1 MLSSIFVRFKTGLS
15 YTAILSALIMSGCT
29 LTGQQE
35 QPLTPAAKAEIEMKQ
50 FQKVIDDAQGH
61 ASLDVIRAYI
71 GLEKLIKDPAL
82 HQKNI
87 DDTWL
92 TLTKLTPEQRNGI
105 VIKSDENILQG
116 WLDLLN
122 TYEYN
127 KDDATKLSQAVREW
141 QTRYPRN
148 PAALT
153 LPSTLLRQSQPAVG
167 ANSQIALLLPL
178 SGQAKVFGEAI
189 RQGFLDAQ
197 SGLPQPQATE
207 ETSAIQPPSSNQDDS
222 LSSILEELGITN
234 SSTTENSAGNTDNTE
249 QNSVTA
255 QDTQAVMSRNTT
267 LNLDPIAQNSRQVI
281 VYDTN
286 NQPIDV
292 LLKKAQ
298 QDGANLIVGP
308 LLKPEVLKTIELQS
322 TLPVLALNEL
332 DNLPTATSI
341 CFFSLSPE
349 DETRNAAQHLRQQQ
363 KTTPLLIVPDN
374 KFGQR
379 MAQTFADEWQRT
391 GGGTVLKQSF
401 GSLDSLKT
409 DINRGVGIRMTGT
422 PIIPTDNSPVAI
434 DAQSMPVEPISSSTV
449 DSVYIIATSDELT
462 LIKPMIDM
470 AISTQKRPP
479 IYVSSRSNQ
488 GGIGPDFRME
498 MEGIQFSDIPLMT
511 GANLPLMQK
520 ASQQFANDYSLM
532 RLYAMGID
540 AWSLANNY
548 NDLTNGSLHFNGI
561 SGSLRV
567 EDNCTIYRQL
577 PWMQFKQGK
586 IEPVMQ

>member
-35 QPLTPAAKAEIEMKQ
+35 QPLTPAAKAEMEMKQ
-50 FQKVIDDAQGH
+50 FQKVIDDAQGL

-71 GLEKLIKDPAL
+71 GLETLITDPQL
-82 HQKNI
+82 RQKNI

-92 TLTKLTPEQRNGI
+92 TLTKLTPEQRRGV
-105 VIKSDENILQG
+105 VIKADENTLQG

-127 KDDATKLSQAVREW
+127 KDDADKLSTAVREW

-153 LPSTLLRQSQPAVG
+153 LPASLLRLSQPSVST
-167 ANSQIALLLPL
+167 NSQIALLLPL
-178 SGQAKVFGEAI
+178 TGQAKVFGEAI

-197 SGLPQPQATE
+197 SGLPQPQAMP
-207 ETSAIQPPSSNQDDS
+207 TSQAPKNDDS
-222 LSSILEELGITN
+222 LASILEELGISNTETSATN
-234 SSTTENSAGNTDNTE
+234 SDTTKESPDNSETNQAKEEKETDAFSSNMTV
-249 QNSVTA
+249 Q
-255 QDTQAVMSRNTT
+255 
-267 LNLDPIAQNSRQVI
+267 LDPIAQNSRQVI

-286 NQPIDV
+286 SQPIDI

-308 LLKPEVLKTIELQS
+308 LLKPEVMKTIELQS
-322 TLPVLALNEL
+322 GLPVLALNEL
-332 DNLPTATSI
+332 DALPSATTV

-363 KTTPLLIVPDN
+363 KSNPLIIVPDN

-379 MAQTFADEWQRT
+379 MAQTFADEWQRS
-391 GGGTVLKQSF
+391 GGGTVLQQTFS
-401 GSLDSLKT
+401 SVESLKAS
-409 DINRGVGIRMTGT
+409 INRGVGIRMTGT
-422 PIIPTDNSPVAI
+422 PVLPTANAPLPLETQSIPSAGGAI
-434 DAQSMPVEPISSSTV
+434 

-488 GGIGPDFRME
+488 GGTGPDFRME
-498 MEGIQFSDIPLMT
+498 MDGIQFSDIPLMT

-520 ASQQFANDYSLM
+520 ASSKFANDYSLM

-548 NDLTNGSLHFNGI
+548 NDLTKGTLRFNGI
-561 SGSLRV
+561 SGSLHV
-567 EDNCTIYRQL
+567 ENNCTVYRQL

-586 IEPVMQ
+586 IEPVTQ

>member
-35 QPLTPAAKAEIEMKQ
+35 QPLTPAAKAEMEMKQ
-50 FQKVIDDAQGH
+50 FQKVIDDAQGL

-71 GLEKLIKDPAL
+71 GLETLITDPQL

-92 TLTKLTPEQRNGI
+92 TLTKLTPEQRRGV
-105 VIKSDENILQG
+105 VIKADENTLQG

-127 KDDATKLSQAVREW
+127 KDDADKLSAAVREW

-153 LPSTLLRQSQPAVG
+153 LPAALLRLSQPSVSTS
-167 ANSQIALLLPL
+167 SQIALLLPL
-178 SGQAKVFGEAI
+178 TGQAKVFGEAI

-197 SGLPQPQATE
+197 SGLPQPQAMPTAPQE
-207 ETSAIQPPSSNQDDS
+207 PKKDDS
-222 LSSILEELGITN
+222 LASILEELGINNTETPATDTAKE
-234 SSTTENSAGNTDNTE
+234 TTEN
-249 QNSVTA
+249 
-255 QDTQAVMSRNTT
+255 TQATQDQGKESSTFSGDTT
-267 LNLDPIAQNSRQVI
+267 LRLDPIAQNSRQVI

-286 NQPIDV
+286 SQPIDV
-292 LLKKAQ
+292 LMKKVQ
-298 QDGANLIVGP
+298 QDGASLIVGP
-308 LLKPEVLKTIELQS
+308 LLKPEVMKTIELQS
-322 TLPVLALNEL
+322 GLPVLALNEL
-332 DNLPTATSI
+332 DNVPSATTV

-363 KTTPLLIVPDN
+363 KSNPLIIVPDN

-391 GGGTVLKQSF
+391 GGGTVLQQTFS
-401 GSLDSLKT
+401 SVDSLKAS
-409 DINRGVGIRMTGT
+409 INRGVGIRMTGT
-422 PIIPTDNSPVAI
+422 PVLPTANAPLPLETQSIPSAGGAI
-434 DAQSMPVEPISSSTV
+434 

-488 GGIGPDFRME
+488 GGTGPDFRME
-498 MEGIQFSDIPLMT
+498 MDGIQFSDIPLMAA
-511 GANLPLMQK
+511 ANLPLMQK
-520 ASQQFANDYSLM
+520 ASSKFANDYSLM

-548 NDLTNGSLHFNGI
+548 NDLTKGTLRFNGI

-567 EDNCTIYRQL
+567 ENNCTVYREL

-586 IEPVMQ
+586 IEPVVQ

>member
-35 QPLTPAAKAEIEMKQ
+35 QPLTPAAKAEMEMKQ
-50 FQKVIDDAQGH
+50 FQKVIDDSQGL

-71 GLEKLIKDPAL
+71 GLETLITDPQL

-92 TLTKLTPEQRNGI
+92 TLTKLTPEQRRGV
-105 VIKSDENILQG
+105 VIKADENTLQG

-127 KDDATKLSQAVREW
+127 KDDADKLSTAVREW

-153 LPSTLLRQSQPAVG
+153 LPASLLRLSQPSVSTS
-167 ANSQIALLLPL
+167 SQIALLLPL
-178 SGQAKVFGEAI
+178 TGQAKVFGEAI

-197 SGLPQPQATE
+197 SGLPQPQAMPE
-207 ETSAIQPPSSNQDDS
+207 PQAPKNDDS
-222 LSSILEELGITN
+222 LASILEELGISNTETSATN
-234 SSTTENSAGNTDNTE
+234 SDTTKASTDNSETNQVKEEKETE
-249 QNSVTA
+249 TFSGNMTVQ
-255 QDTQAVMSRNTT
+255 
-267 LNLDPIAQNSRQVI
+267 LDPIAQNSRQVI

-286 NQPIDV
+286 SQPIDV

-308 LLKPEVLKTIELQS
+308 LLKPEVMKTIELQS
-322 TLPVLALNEL
+322 GLPVLALNEL
-332 DNLPTATSI
+332 ESVPSATTV

-363 KTTPLLIVPDN
+363 KSNPLIIVPDN

-379 MAQTFADEWQRT
+379 MAQTFADEWQHT
-391 GGGTVLKQSF
+391 GGGTVLQQTFS
-401 GSLDSLKT
+401 SVESLKAS
-409 DINRGVGIRMTGT
+409 INRGVGIRMTGT
-422 PIIPTDNSPVAI
+422 PVLPTANAPLPLETQSIPSAGGAI
-434 DAQSMPVEPISSSTV
+434 

-470 AISTQKRPP
+470 AISTKKRPP

-488 GGIGPDFRME
+488 GGTGPDFRME

-520 ASQQFANDYSLM
+520 ASRKFANDYSLM

-548 NDLTNGSLHFNGI
+548 NDLTKGSLRFNGI

-567 EDNCTIYRQL
+567 ENNCTVYREL

-586 IEPVMQ
+586 IEPVAQ

>member
-29 LTGQQE
+29 LTGQQQ
-35 QPLTPAAKAEIEMKQ
+35 QPLTPAEKAQVEMKQ
-50 FQKVIDDAQGH
+50 FQKVIDDANGQ

-71 GLEKLIKDPAL
+71 GLEPLITDPVL
-82 HQKNI
+82 HQQNI

-92 TLTKLTPEQRNGI
+92 TLTKLTPEQRRSV
-105 VIKSDENILQG
+105 VIKADENTLQG

-127 KDDATKLSQAVREW
+127 QDDAGKLSQAIREW

-148 PAALT
+148 PGALT
-153 LPSTLLRQSQPAVG
+153 LPTLLLRQSQSAVS
-167 ANSQIALLLPL
+167 NSGKIALLLPL
-178 SGQAKVFGEAI
+178 TGQAKVFGNAI
-189 RQGFLDAQ
+189 MQGFTDAKE
-197 SGLPQPQATE
+197 GLPQVQANAAPEAPQ
-207 ETSAIQPPSSNQDDS
+207 QDS
-222 LSSILEELGITN
+222 LASILAELGI
-234 SSTTENSAGNTDNTE
+234 SSSNADTATTENDNSTDDNTAEGAENSDATSAKETEAFAGN
-249 QNSVTA
+249 
-255 QDTQAVMSRNTT
+255 SRVQ
-267 LNLDPIAQNSRQVI
+267 LDPIVQNNRQVI
-281 VYDTN
+281 MYDTN
-286 NQPIDV
+286 SQPIDL
-292 LLKKAQ
+292 LLKQVQ
-298 QDGANLIVGP
+298 QEGADLIVGP
-308 LLKPEVLKTIELQS
+308 LLKPEVIKTIELKS
-322 TLPVLALNEL
+322 GLPVLALNEV
-332 DNLPTATSI
+332 DNIPLATTV

-363 KTTPLLIVPDN
+363 KSNPLIIVPDN

-379 MAQTFADEWQRT
+379 MAQTFADEWQRS
-391 GGGTVLKQSF
+391 GGGTVLQQTF
-401 GSLDSLKT
+401 GSLDSLKSS
-409 DINRGVGIRMTGT
+409 INRGVGIRMTGT
-422 PIIPTDNSPVAI
+422 PVLPTDNAPLPLDTA
-434 DAQSMPVEPISSSTV
+434 SMPTTNGAI

-470 AISTQKRPP
+470 AISTKKRPP

-488 GGIGPDFRME
+488 GGMGPDFRME
-498 MEGIQFSDIPLMT
+498 MDGIQFSDIPLMT

-520 ASQQFANDYSLM
+520 ASSKFANDYSLM

-548 NDLTNGSLHFNGI
+548 NELTKGTLQFNGV

-586 IEPVMQ
+586 IEPVGQ

>member
-29 LTGQQE
+29 LTGQQQ
-35 QPLTPAAKAEIEMKQ
+35 QPLTPAEKAQVEMKQ
-50 FQKVIDDAQGH
+50 FQKVIDDANGQ

-71 GLEKLIKDPAL
+71 GLEPLITDPVL
-82 HQKNI
+82 HQQNI

-92 TLTKLTPEQRNGI
+92 TLTKLTPEQRRSV
-105 VIKSDENILQG
+105 VIKADENTLQG

-127 KDDATKLSQAVREW
+127 QDDADKLSQAIREW

-148 PAALT
+148 PGALT
-153 LPSTLLRQSQPAVG
+153 LPTLLLRQSQFAVS
-167 ANSQIALLLPL
+167 NSGKIALLLPL
-178 SGQAKVFGEAI
+178 TGQAKVFGNAI
-189 RQGFLDAQ
+189 MQGFTDAKE
-197 SGLPQPQATE
+197 GLPQPQANAAPE
-207 ETSAIQPPSSNQDDS
+207 APQQDS
-222 LSSILEELGITN
+222 LASILAELGI
-234 SSTTENSAGNTDNTE
+234 SSSNADTATTENDNSTDDNTAEGAENSDATSAKETEAFAGN
-249 QNSVTA
+249 
-255 QDTQAVMSRNTT
+255 SRVQ
-267 LNLDPIAQNSRQVI
+267 LDPIVQNNRQVI
-281 VYDTN
+281 MYDTN
-286 NQPIDV
+286 SQPIDL
-292 LLKKAQ
+292 LLKQVQ
-298 QDGANLIVGP
+298 QEGADLIVGP
-308 LLKPEVLKTIELQS
+308 LLKPEVIKTIELKS
-322 TLPVLALNEL
+322 GLPVLALNEV
-332 DNLPTATSI
+332 DNIPLATTV

-363 KTTPLLIVPDN
+363 KSNPLIIVPDN

-379 MAQTFADEWQRT
+379 MAQTFADEWQRS
-391 GGGTVLKQSF
+391 GGGTVLQQTF
-401 GSLDSLKT
+401 GSLDSLKSS
-409 DINRGVGIRMTGT
+409 INRGVGIRMTGT
-422 PIIPTDNSPVAI
+422 PVLPTDNAPLPLDTA
-434 DAQSMPVEPISSSTV
+434 SMPTTNGAI

-470 AISTQKRPP
+470 AISTKKRPP

-488 GGIGPDFRME
+488 GGMGPDFRME
-498 MEGIQFSDIPLMT
+498 MDGIQFSDIPLMT

-520 ASQQFANDYSLM
+520 ASSKFANDYSLM

-548 NDLTNGSLHFNGI
+548 NELTKGTLQFNGV

-586 IEPVMQ
+586 IEPVGQ

>member
-35 QPLTPAAKAEIEMKQ
+35 QPLTPAAKAEMEMKQ
-50 FQKVIDDAQGH
+50 FQKVIDDAQGL

-71 GLEKLIKDPAL
+71 GLETLITDPQL

-92 TLTKLTPEQRNGI
+92 TLTKLTPEQRRSA
-105 VIKSDENILQG
+105 VIKADENTLQG

-127 KDDATKLSQAVREW
+127 KDDADKLSTAVREW

-153 LPSTLLRQSQPAVG
+153 LPASLLRLSQPSVSTS
-167 ANSQIALLLPL
+167 SQIALLLPL
-178 SGQAKVFGEAI
+178 TGQAKVFGEAI

-197 SGLPQPQATE
+197 SGLPQPQAMPTAPQE
-207 ETSAIQPPSSNQDDS
+207 PKKDDS
-222 LSSILEELGITN
+222 LASILEELGISNTETP
-234 SSTTENSAGNTDNTE
+234 TTDPNTAKDTTDNSETNQVKEEKETE
-249 QNSVTA
+249 AFSGNMTVQ
-255 QDTQAVMSRNTT
+255 
-267 LNLDPIAQNSRQVI
+267 LDPIAQNSRQVI

-286 NQPIDV
+286 SQSIDV
-292 LLKKAQ
+292 LLKKVQ

-308 LLKPEVLKTIELQS
+308 LLKPEVMKTIELQS
-322 TLPVLALNEL
+322 GLPVLALNEL
-332 DNLPTATSI
+332 DSVPSATTV

-363 KTTPLLIVPDN
+363 KSNPLIIVPDN

-391 GGGTVLKQSF
+391 GGGTVLQQTFS
-401 GSLDSLKT
+401 SVESLKAS
-409 DINRGVGIRMTGT
+409 INRGVGIRMTGT
-422 PIIPTDNSPVAI
+422 PVLPTANAPLPLETQSIPSAGGAI
-434 DAQSMPVEPISSSTV
+434 

-488 GGIGPDFRME
+488 GGTGPDFRME

-520 ASQQFANDYSLM
+520 ASSKFANDYSLM

-548 NDLTNGSLHFNGI
+548 NDLTKGTLRFNGI

-567 EDNCTIYRQL
+567 ENNCTVYRQL

-586 IEPVMQ
+586 IEPVTQ

>member
-29 LTGQQE
+29 LTGQQQ
-35 QPLTPAAKAEIEMKQ
+35 QPLTPAEKAQVEMKQ
-50 FQKVIDDAQGH
+50 FQKVIDDANGQ

-71 GLEKLIKDPAL
+71 GLAPLITDPVL
-82 HQKNI
+82 HQQNI

-92 TLTKLTPEQRNGI
+92 TLTKLTPEQRRSV
-105 VIKSDENILQG
+105 VIKADENTLQG

-127 KDDATKLSQAVREW
+127 QDDAGKLSQAIREW

-148 PAALT
+148 PGALT
-153 LPSTLLRQSQPAVG
+153 LPTLLLRQSQSAVS
-167 ANSQIALLLPL
+167 NSGKIALLLPL
-178 SGQAKVFGEAI
+178 TGQAKVFGNAI
-189 RQGFLDAQ
+189 MQGFTDAKE
-197 SGLPQPQATE
+197 GLPQPQANAAPE
-207 ETSAIQPPSSNQDDS
+207 APQQDS
-222 LSSILEELGITN
+222 LASILAELGI
-234 SSTTENSAGNTDNTE
+234 SSPNADTATTENDNSTDDNTAESSENSDATSAKETEAFAGN
-249 QNSVTA
+249 
-255 QDTQAVMSRNTT
+255 SRVQ
-267 LNLDPIAQNSRQVI
+267 LDPIVQNNRQVI
-281 VYDTN
+281 MYDTN
-286 NQPIDV
+286 SQPIDL
-292 LLKKAQ
+292 LLKQVQ
-298 QDGANLIVGP
+298 QEGADLIVGP
-308 LLKPEVLKTIELQS
+308 LLKPEVIKTIELKS
-322 TLPVLALNEL
+322 GLPVLALNEV
-332 DNLPTATSI
+332 DNIPLATTV

-363 KTTPLLIVPDN
+363 KSNPLIIVPDN

-379 MAQTFADEWQRT
+379 MAQTFADEWQLS
-391 GGGTVLKQSF
+391 GGGTVLQQTF
-401 GSLDSLKT
+401 GSLDSLKSS
-409 DINRGVGIRMTGT
+409 INRGVGIRMTGT
-422 PIIPTDNSPVAI
+422 PVLPTDNAPLPLDTA
-434 DAQSMPVEPISSSTV
+434 SMPTTNGAI

-470 AISTQKRPP
+470 AISTKKRPP

-488 GGIGPDFRME
+488 GGMGPDFRME
-498 MEGIQFSDIPLMT
+498 MDGIQFSDIPLMT

-520 ASQQFANDYSLM
+520 ASRKFANDYSLM

-548 NDLTNGSLHFNGI
+548 NELTKGTLQFNGV

-586 IEPVMQ
+586 IEPVGQ

>member
-29 LTGQQE
+29 LTGQQQ
-35 QPLTPAAKAEIEMKQ
+35 QPLTPAEKAQVEMKQ
-50 FQKVIDDAQGH
+50 FQKVIDDANGQ

-71 GLEKLIKDPAL
+71 GLEPLITDPVL
-82 HQKNI
+82 HQQNI

-92 TLTKLTPEQRNGI
+92 TLTKLTPEQRRSV
-105 VIKSDENILQG
+105 VIKADENTLQG

-127 KDDATKLSQAVREW
+127 QDDANKLSQAIREW

-148 PAALT
+148 PGALT
-153 LPSTLLRQSQPAVG
+153 LPTLLLRQSQSAVS
-167 ANSQIALLLPL
+167 NSGKIALLLPL
-178 SGQAKVFGEAI
+178 TGQAKVFGNAI
-189 RQGFLDAQ
+189 MQGFTDAKE
-197 SGLPQPQATE
+197 GLPQPQANAAPE
-207 ETSAIQPPSSNQDDS
+207 APQQDS
-222 LSSILEELGITN
+222 LASILAELGI
-234 SSTTENSAGNTDNTE
+234 SSSNADTATTENDNSTDDNTAEGAENSDATSAKETEAFAGN
-249 QNSVTA
+249 
-255 QDTQAVMSRNTT
+255 SRVQ
-267 LNLDPIAQNSRQVI
+267 LDPIVQNNRQVI
-281 VYDTN
+281 MYDTN
-286 NQPIDV
+286 SQPIDL
-292 LLKKAQ
+292 LLKQVQ
-298 QDGANLIVGP
+298 QEGADLIVGP
-308 LLKPEVLKTIELQS
+308 LLKPEVIKTIELKS
-322 TLPVLALNEL
+322 GLPVLALNEV
-332 DNLPTATSI
+332 DNIPLATTV

-363 KTTPLLIVPDN
+363 KSNPLIIVPDN

-379 MAQTFADEWQRT
+379 MAQTFADEWQRS
-391 GGGTVLKQSF
+391 GGGTVLQQTF
-401 GSLDSLKT
+401 GSLDSLKSS
-409 DINRGVGIRMTGT
+409 INRGVGIRMTGT
-422 PIIPTDNSPVAI
+422 PVLPTDNAPLPLDTA
-434 DAQSMPVEPISSSTV
+434 SMPTTNGAI

-470 AISTQKRPP
+470 AISTKKRPP

-488 GGIGPDFRME
+488 GGMGPDFRME
-498 MEGIQFSDIPLMT
+498 MDGIQFSDIPLMT

-520 ASQQFANDYSLM
+520 ASSKFANDYSLM

-548 NDLTNGSLHFNGI
+548 NELTKGTLQFNGV

-586 IEPVMQ
+586 IEPVGQ

>member
-29 LTGQQE
+29 LTGQQQ
-35 QPLTPAAKAEIEMKQ
+35 QPLTPAEKAQVEMKQ
-50 FQKVIDDAQGH
+50 FQKVIDDANGQ

-71 GLEKLIKDPAL
+71 GLEPLITDPVL
-82 HQKNI
+82 HQQNI

-92 TLTKLTPEQRNGI
+92 TLTKLTPEQRRSV
-105 VIKSDENILQG
+105 VIKADENTLQG

-127 KDDATKLSQAVREW
+127 QDDTDKLSQAIREW

-148 PAALT
+148 PGALT
-153 LPSTLLRQSQPAVG
+153 LPTLLLRQSQSAVS
-167 ANSQIALLLPL
+167 NSGKIALLLPL
-178 SGQAKVFGEAI
+178 TGQAKVFGNAI
-189 RQGFLDAQ
+189 MQGFTDAKE
-197 SGLPQPQATE
+197 GLPQVQANAAPEAPQ
-207 ETSAIQPPSSNQDDS
+207 QDS
-222 LSSILEELGITN
+222 LASILAELGI
-234 SSTTENSAGNTDNTE
+234 SSSNADTATTENDNSTDDNTAEGAENSDATSAKETEAFAGN
-249 QNSVTA
+249 
-255 QDTQAVMSRNTT
+255 SRVQ
-267 LNLDPIAQNSRQVI
+267 LDPIVQNNRQVI
-281 VYDTN
+281 MYDTN
-286 NQPIDV
+286 SQPIDL
-292 LLKKAQ
+292 LLKQVQ
-298 QDGANLIVGP
+298 QEGADLIVGP
-308 LLKPEVLKTIELQS
+308 LLKPEVIKTIELKS
-322 TLPVLALNEL
+322 GLPVLALNEV
-332 DNLPTATSI
+332 DNIPLATTV

-363 KTTPLLIVPDN
+363 KSNPLIIVPDN

-379 MAQTFADEWQRT
+379 MAQTFADEWQRS
-391 GGGTVLKQSF
+391 GGGTVLQQTF
-401 GSLDSLKT
+401 GSLDSLKSS
-409 DINRGVGIRMTGT
+409 INRGVGIRMTGT
-422 PIIPTDNSPVAI
+422 PVLPTDNAPLPLDTA
-434 DAQSMPVEPISSSTV
+434 SMPTTNGAI

-470 AISTQKRPP
+470 AISTKKRPP

-488 GGIGPDFRME
+488 GGMGPDFRME
-498 MEGIQFSDIPLMT
+498 MDGIQFSDIPLMT

-520 ASQQFANDYSLM
+520 ASSKFANDYSLM

-548 NDLTNGSLHFNGI
+548 NELTKGTLQFNGV

-586 IEPVMQ
+586 IEPVGQ

>member
-35 QPLTPAAKAEIEMKQ
+35 QPLTPAAKAEMEMKQ
-50 FQKVIDDAQGH
+50 FQKVIDDAQGL

-71 GLEKLIKDPAL
+71 GLETLITDPQL

-92 TLTKLTPEQRNGI
+92 TLTKLTPEQRRGA
-105 VIKSDENILQG
+105 VIKADENTLQG

-127 KDDATKLSQAVREW
+127 KDDADKLSTAVREW

-153 LPSTLLRQSQPAVG
+153 LPASLLRLSQPSVSTS
-167 ANSQIALLLPL
+167 SQIALLLPL
-178 SGQAKVFGEAI
+178 TGQAKVFGEAI

-197 SGLPQPQATE
+197 SGLPQPQAIPTAPQE
-207 ETSAIQPPSSNQDDS
+207 PKKDDS
-222 LSSILEELGITN
+222 LASILEELGISNTETSATN
-234 SSTTENSAGNTDNTE
+234 SDTTKESTDNSETNQVKE
-249 QNSVTA
+249 EKETDAFSGNMTVQ
-255 QDTQAVMSRNTT
+255 
-267 LNLDPIAQNSRQVI
+267 LDPIAQNSRQVI

-286 NQPIDV
+286 SQSIDV
-292 LLKKAQ
+292 LLKKVQ

-308 LLKPEVLKTIELQS
+308 LLKPEVMKTIELQS
-322 TLPVLALNEL
+322 GLPVLALNEL
-332 DNLPTATSI
+332 DSVPSATTV

-363 KTTPLLIVPDN
+363 KSNPLIIVPDN

-391 GGGTVLKQSF
+391 GGGTVLQQTFS
-401 GSLDSLKT
+401 SVESLKAS
-409 DINRGVGIRMTGT
+409 INRGVGIRMTGT
-422 PIIPTDNSPVAI
+422 PVLPTANAPLPLETQSIPSAGGAI
-434 DAQSMPVEPISSSTV
+434 

-488 GGIGPDFRME
+488 GGTGPDFRME

-520 ASQQFANDYSLM
+520 ASSKFANDYSLM

-548 NDLTNGSLHFNGI
+548 NDLTKGTLRFNGI

-567 EDNCTIYRQL
+567 ENNCTVYRQL

-586 IEPVMQ
+586 IEPVVQ

>member
-35 QPLTPAAKAEIEMKQ
+35 QPLTPAAKAEMEMKQ
-50 FQKVIDDAQGH
+50 FQKVIDDAQGL

-71 GLEKLIKDPAL
+71 GLETLITDPQL

-92 TLTKLTPEQRNGI
+92 TLTKLTPEQRRGV
-105 VIKSDENILQG
+105 VIKADENTLQG

-127 KDDATKLSQAVREW
+127 KDDADKLSAAVREW

-153 LPSTLLRQSQPAVG
+153 LPAALLRLSQPSVSTS
-167 ANSQIALLLPL
+167 SQIALLLPL
-178 SGQAKVFGEAI
+178 TGQAKVFGEAI

-197 SGLPQPQATE
+197 SGLPQPQAMPTAPQE
-207 ETSAIQPPSSNQDDS
+207 PKKDDS
-222 LSSILEELGITN
+222 LASILEELGINNTETPATDTAKE
-234 SSTTENSAGNTDNTE
+234 TTEN
-249 QNSVTA
+249 
-255 QDTQAVMSRNTT
+255 TQATQDQGKESSTFSGDTT
-267 LNLDPIAQNSRQVI
+267 LRLDPIAQNSRQVI

-286 NQPIDV
+286 SQPIDV
-292 LLKKAQ
+292 LMKKVQ
-298 QDGANLIVGP
+298 QDGASLIVGP
-308 LLKPEVLKTIELQS
+308 LLKPEVMKTIELQS
-322 TLPVLALNEL
+322 GLPVLALNEL
-332 DNLPTATSI
+332 DNVPSATTV

-363 KTTPLLIVPDN
+363 KSNPLIIVPDN

-379 MAQTFADEWQRT
+379 MAQTFADEWQHT
-391 GGGTVLKQSF
+391 GGGTVLQQTFS
-401 GSLDSLKT
+401 SVDSLKAS
-409 DINRGVGIRMTGT
+409 INRGVGIRMTGT
-422 PIIPTDNSPVAI
+422 PVLPTANAPLPLETQSIPSAGGAI
-434 DAQSMPVEPISSSTV
+434 

-488 GGIGPDFRME
+488 GGTGPDFRME
-498 MEGIQFSDIPLMT
+498 MDGIQFSDIPLMA

-520 ASQQFANDYSLM
+520 ASSKFANDYSLM

-548 NDLTNGSLHFNGI
+548 NDLTKGTLRFNGI

-567 EDNCTIYRQL
+567 ENNCTVYREL

-586 IEPVMQ
+586 IEPVVQ

>member
-35 QPLTPAAKAEIEMKQ
+35 PPLTPAAKAEMEMKQ
-50 FQKVIDDAQGH
+50 FQKVIDDAQGQ

-71 GLEKLIKDPAL
+71 GLETLITDPEL

-92 TLTKLTPEQRNGI
+92 TLTKLTPEQRRSV
-105 VIKSDENILQG
+105 VIKADENTLQG

-127 KDDATKLSQAVREW
+127 KDDADKLSMAIREW

-153 LPSTLLRQSQPAVG
+153 LPVSLLRLSQPSVSAS
-167 ANSQIALLLPL
+167 SQIALLLPL
-178 SGQAKVFGEAI
+178 TGQAKVFGEAI

-197 SGLPQPQATE
+197 SGLPQPQAIPE
-207 ETSAIQPPSSNQDDS
+207 PEAPKNDDS
-222 LSSILEELGITN
+222 LASILEELGI
-234 SSTTENSAGNTDNTE
+234 SNTE
-249 QNSVTA
+249 TPITDTA
-255 QDTQAVMSRNTT
+255 QEPTEKTEATQDKEKESVAFSGDPT
-267 LNLDPIAQNSRQVI
+267 LRLDPVAQNARQVI

-286 NQPIDV
+286 SQPLDI
-292 LLKKAQ
+292 LLKKVQ

-308 LLKPEVLKTIELQS
+308 LLKPEVMKTIELQS
-322 TLPVLALNEL
+322 GLPVLALNEL
-332 DNLPTATSI
+332 DAIPSATTV

-363 KTTPLLIVPDN
+363 KSTPLIIVPDN

-391 GGGTVLKQSF
+391 GGGTVLQQTFS
-401 GSLDSLKT
+401 SVESLKAS
-409 DINRGVGIRMTGT
+409 INRGVGIRMTGT
-422 PIIPTDNSPVAI
+422 PVLPTENAPLPLDTQSIPSAGGSI
-434 DAQSMPVEPISSSTV
+434 

-470 AISTQKRPP
+470 AISTKKRPP

-488 GGIGPDFRME
+488 GGTGPDFRME
-498 MEGIQFSDIPLMT
+498 MDGIQFSDIPLMV

-520 ASQQFANDYSLM
+520 ASSKFANDYSLM

-548 NDLTNGSLHFNGI
+548 NDLTKGTLRFNGI

-567 EDNCTIYRQL
+567 EDNCTVYRQL

-586 IEPVMQ
+586 IEPVTQ

>member
-29 LTGQQE
+29 LTGQQQ
-35 QPLTPAAKAEIEMKQ
+35 QPLTPAEKAQVEMKQ
-50 FQKVIDDAQGH
+50 FQKVIDDANGQ

-71 GLEKLIKDPAL
+71 GLEPLITDPVL
-82 HQKNI
+82 HQQNI

-92 TLTKLTPEQRNGI
+92 TLTKLTPEQRRSV
-105 VIKSDENILQG
+105 VIKADENTLQG

-127 KDDATKLSQAVREW
+127 QDDAGKLSQAIREW

-148 PAALT
+148 PGALT
-153 LPSTLLRQSQPAVG
+153 LPTLLLRQSQSAVS
-167 ANSQIALLLPL
+167 NSGKIALLLPL
-178 SGQAKVFGEAI
+178 TGQAKVFGNAI
-189 RQGFLDAQ
+189 MQGFTDAKE
-197 SGLPQPQATE
+197 GLPQVQANAAPEAPQ
-207 ETSAIQPPSSNQDDS
+207 QDS
-222 LSSILEELGITN
+222 LASILAELGI
-234 SSTTENSAGNTDNTE
+234 SSSNADTATTENDNSTDDNTAEGAENSDATSAKETEAFAGN
-249 QNSVTA
+249 
-255 QDTQAVMSRNTT
+255 SRVQ
-267 LNLDPIAQNSRQVI
+267 LDPIVQNNRQVI
-281 VYDTN
+281 MYDTN
-286 NQPIDV
+286 SQPIDL
-292 LLKKAQ
+292 LLKKVQ
-298 QDGANLIVGP
+298 QEGADLIVGP
-308 LLKPEVLKTIELQS
+308 LLKPEVIKTIELKS
-322 TLPVLALNEL
+322 GLPVLALNEV
-332 DNLPTATSI
+332 DNIPLATTV

-363 KTTPLLIVPDN
+363 KSNPLIIVPDN

-379 MAQTFADEWQRT
+379 MAQTFADEWQRS
-391 GGGTVLKQSF
+391 GGGTVLQQTF
-401 GSLDSLKT
+401 GSLDSLKSS
-409 DINRGVGIRMTGT
+409 INRGVGIRMTGT
-422 PIIPTDNSPVAI
+422 PVLPTDNAPLPLDTA
-434 DAQSMPVEPISSSTV
+434 SMPTTNGAI

-470 AISTQKRPP
+470 AISTKKRPP

-488 GGIGPDFRME
+488 GGMGPDFRME
-498 MEGIQFSDIPLMT
+498 MDGIQFSDIPLMT

-520 ASQQFANDYSLM
+520 ASSKFANDYSLM

-548 NDLTNGSLHFNGI
+548 NELTKGTLQFNGV

-586 IEPVMQ
+586 IEPVGQ

>member
-35 QPLTPAAKAEIEMKQ
+35 QPLTPAAKAEMEMKQ
-50 FQKVIDDAQGH
+50 FQKVIDDAQGL

-71 GLEKLIKDPAL
+71 GLETLITDPQL
-82 HQKNI
+82 RQKNI

-92 TLTKLTPEQRNGI
+92 TLTKLTPEQRRGV
-105 VIKSDENILQG
+105 VIKADENTLQG

-127 KDDATKLSQAVREW
+127 KDDADKLSTAVREW

-153 LPSTLLRQSQPAVG
+153 LPASLLRLSQPSVST
-167 ANSQIALLLPL
+167 NSQIALLLPL
-178 SGQAKVFGEAI
+178 TGQAKVFGEAI

-197 SGLPQPQATE
+197 SGLPQPQAMP
-207 ETSAIQPPSSNQDDS
+207 APQAPKNDDS
-222 LSSILEELGITN
+222 LASILEELGISNTETSATN
-234 SSTTENSAGNTDNTE
+234 SDTTKESPDNSETNQAKEEKETDTFSSNMTV
-249 QNSVTA
+249 Q
-255 QDTQAVMSRNTT
+255 
-267 LNLDPIAQNSRQVI
+267 LDPIAQNSRQVI

-286 NQPIDV
+286 SQPIDV

-308 LLKPEVLKTIELQS
+308 LLKPEVMKTIELQS
-322 TLPVLALNEL
+322 GLPVLALNEL
-332 DNLPTATSI
+332 DAIPSATTV

-363 KTTPLLIVPDN
+363 KSNPLIIVPDN

-379 MAQTFADEWQRT
+379 MAQTFADEWQRS
-391 GGGTVLKQSF
+391 GGGTVLQQTFS
-401 GSLDSLKT
+401 SVESLKAS
-409 DINRGVGIRMTGT
+409 INRGVGIRMTGT
-422 PIIPTDNSPVAI
+422 PVLPTANAPLPLETQSIPSAGGAI
-434 DAQSMPVEPISSSTV
+434 

-488 GGIGPDFRME
+488 GGTGPDFRME
-498 MEGIQFSDIPLMT
+498 MDGIQFSDIPLMT

-520 ASQQFANDYSLM
+520 ASSKFANDYSLM

-548 NDLTNGSLHFNGI
+548 NDLTKGTLRFNGI
-561 SGSLRV
+561 SGSLHV
-567 EDNCTIYRQL
+567 ENNCTVYRQL

-586 IEPVMQ
+586 IEPVTQ

>member
-35 QPLTPAAKAEIEMKQ
+35 QPLDPVRKAELEMRQ
-50 FQKVIDDAQGH
+50 LQKVIEDSQGQ

-71 GLEKLIKDPAL
+71 GLEPLITDPTL
-82 HQKNI
+82 HQQNI

-92 TLTKLTPEQRNGI
+92 TLTKLTPEQRQAV
-105 VIKSDENILQG
+105 VIKADENILQG

-127 KDDATKLSQAVREW
+127 REDADKLSKAVREW

-153 LPSTLLRQSQPAVG
+153 LPAALLRLSQPSVSTS
-167 ANSQIALLLPL
+167 SQIALLLPL
-178 SGQAKVFGEAI
+178 TGQAKVFGEAI
-189 RQGFLDAQ
+189 QQGFLDAQ
-197 SGLPQPQATE
+197 SGLPQPPAMP
-207 ETSAIQPPSSNQDDS
+207 ETKAEPKEDS
-222 LSSILEELGITN
+222 LASILEELGINNAETP
-234 SSTTENSAGNTDNTE
+234 SADTDSTKEPTENSETSQNKETE
-249 QNSVTA
+249 AIEANYTVQ
-255 QDTQAVMSRNTT
+255 
-267 LNLDPIAQNSRQVI
+267 LDPIAQNSRQVI

-286 NQPIDV
+286 SQPIDV
-292 LLKKAQ
+292 LLKKVQ

-308 LLKPEVLKTIELQS
+308 LLKPEVMKTIELQS
-322 TLPVLALNEL
+322 GIPVLALNEL
-332 DNLPTATSI
+332 DTVPTATTV

-363 KTTPLLIVPDN
+363 KSNPLIIVPSN

-391 GGGTVLKQSF
+391 GGGTVLQQSF
-401 GSLDSLKT
+401 GSLETLKSS
-409 DINRGVGIRMTGT
+409 INRGVGIRMTGT
-422 PIIPTDNSPVAI
+422 PVLPTENAPLPLDSQSLPSTDGAI
-434 DAQSMPVEPISSSTV
+434 

-470 AISTQKRPP
+470 AISTKKRPP

-488 GGIGPDFRME
+488 GGTGPDFRME
-498 MEGIQFSDIPLMT
+498 MDGIQFSDIPLMT

-520 ASQQFANDYSLM
+520 ASSKFANDYSLM

-548 NDLTNGSLHFNGI
+548 NDLTKGTLRFNGI

-586 IEPVMQ
+586 IEPVEQ

>member
-29 LTGQQE
+29 LTGQQQ
-35 QPLTPAAKAEIEMKQ
+35 QPLTPAEKAQVEMKQ
-50 FQKVIDDAQGH
+50 FQKVIDDANGQ

-71 GLEKLIKDPAL
+71 GLEPLITDPVL
-82 HQKNI
+82 HQQNI

-92 TLTKLTPEQRNGI
+92 TLTKLTPEQRRSV
-105 VIKSDENILQG
+105 VIKADENTLQG

-127 KDDATKLSQAVREW
+127 QDDADKLSQAIREW

-148 PAALT
+148 PGALT
-153 LPSTLLRQSQPAVG
+153 LPTLLLRQSQSAVS
-167 ANSQIALLLPL
+167 NSGKIALLLPL
-178 SGQAKVFGEAI
+178 TGQAKVFGNAI
-189 RQGFLDAQ
+189 MQGFTDAKE
-197 SGLPQPQATE
+197 GLPQVQANAAPEAPQ
-207 ETSAIQPPSSNQDDS
+207 QDS
-222 LSSILEELGITN
+222 LASILAELGI
-234 SSTTENSAGNTDNTE
+234 SSSNADTATTENDNSTDDNTAEGAENSDATSAKETGAFAGN
-249 QNSVTA
+249 
-255 QDTQAVMSRNTT
+255 SRVQ
-267 LNLDPIAQNSRQVI
+267 LDPIVQNNRQVI
-281 VYDTN
+281 MYDTN
-286 NQPIDV
+286 SQPIDL
-292 LLKKAQ
+292 LLKQVQ
-298 QDGANLIVGP
+298 QEGADLIVGP
-308 LLKPEVLKTIELQS
+308 LLKPEVIKTIELKS
-322 TLPVLALNEL
+322 GLPVLALNEV
-332 DNLPTATSI
+332 DNIPLATTV

-363 KTTPLLIVPDN
+363 KSNPLIIVPDN

-379 MAQTFADEWQRT
+379 MAQTFADEWQRS
-391 GGGTVLKQSF
+391 GGGTVLQQTF
-401 GSLDSLKT
+401 GSLDSLKSS
-409 DINRGVGIRMTGT
+409 INRGVGIRMTGT
-422 PIIPTDNSPVAI
+422 PVLPTDNAPLPLDTA
-434 DAQSMPVEPISSSTV
+434 SMPTTNGAI

-470 AISTQKRPP
+470 AISTKKRPP

-488 GGIGPDFRME
+488 GGMGPDFRME
-498 MEGIQFSDIPLMT
+498 MDGIQFSDIPLMT

-520 ASQQFANDYSLM
+520 ASSKFANDYSLM

-548 NDLTNGSLHFNGI
+548 NELTKGTLQFNGV

-586 IEPVMQ
+586 IEPVGQ

>member
-29 LTGQQE
+29 LTGQQQ
-35 QPLTPAAKAEIEMKQ
+35 QPLTPAEKAQVEMKQ
-50 FQKVIDDAQGH
+50 FQKVIDDANGQ

-71 GLEKLIKDPAL
+71 GLEPLITDPVL
-82 HQKNI
+82 HQQNI

-92 TLTKLTPEQRNGI
+92 TLTKLTPEQRRSV
-105 VIKSDENILQG
+105 VIKADENTLQG

-127 KDDATKLSQAVREW
+127 QDDANKLSQAIREW

-148 PAALT
+148 PGALT
-153 LPSTLLRQSQPAVG
+153 LPTLLLRQSQSAVS
-167 ANSQIALLLPL
+167 NSGKIALLLPL
-178 SGQAKVFGEAI
+178 TGQAKVFGNAI
-189 RQGFLDAQ
+189 MQGFTDAKE
-197 SGLPQPQATE
+197 GLPQVQANAAPEAPQ
-207 ETSAIQPPSSNQDDS
+207 QDS
-222 LSSILEELGITN
+222 LASILAELGI
-234 SSTTENSAGNTDNTE
+234 SSSNADTATTENDNSTDDNTAEGAENSDATSAKETEAFAGNSHV
-249 QNSVTA
+249 Q
-255 QDTQAVMSRNTT
+255 
-267 LNLDPIAQNSRQVI
+267 LDPIVQNNRQVI
-281 VYDTN
+281 MYDTN
-286 NQPIDV
+286 SQPIDL
-292 LLKKAQ
+292 LLKQVQ
-298 QDGANLIVGP
+298 QEGADLIVGP
-308 LLKPEVLKTIELQS
+308 LLKPEVIKTIELKS
-322 TLPVLALNEL
+322 GLPVLALNEV
-332 DNLPTATSI
+332 DNIPLATTV

-363 KTTPLLIVPDN
+363 KSNPLIIVPDN

-379 MAQTFADEWQRT
+379 MAQTFADEWQRS
-391 GGGTVLKQSF
+391 GGGTVLQQTF
-401 GSLDSLKT
+401 GSLDSLKSS
-409 DINRGVGIRMTGT
+409 INRGVGIRMTGT
-422 PIIPTDNSPVAI
+422 PVLPTDNAPLPLDTA
-434 DAQSMPVEPISSSTV
+434 SMPTTNGAI

-470 AISTQKRPP
+470 AISTKKRPP

-488 GGIGPDFRME
+488 GGMGPDFRME
-498 MEGIQFSDIPLMT
+498 MDGIQFSDIPLMT

-520 ASQQFANDYSLM
+520 ASSKFANDYSLM

-548 NDLTNGSLHFNGI
+548 NELTKGTLQFNGV

-586 IEPVMQ
+586 IEPVGQ

>member
-35 QPLTPAAKAEIEMKQ
+35 QPLTPAAKAEMEMKQ
-50 FQKVIDDAQGH
+50 FQKVIDDSQGL

-71 GLEKLIKDPAL
+71 GLETLITDPQL

-92 TLTKLTPEQRNGI
+92 TLTKLTPEQRRGV
-105 VIKSDENILQG
+105 VIKADENTLQG

-127 KDDATKLSQAVREW
+127 KDDADKLSTAVREW

-153 LPSTLLRQSQPAVG
+153 LPASLLRLSQPSVSTS
-167 ANSQIALLLPL
+167 SQIALLLPL
-178 SGQAKVFGEAI
+178 TGQAKVFGEAI

-197 SGLPQPQATE
+197 SGLPQPQAMPE
-207 ETSAIQPPSSNQDDS
+207 PQAPKNDDS
-222 LSSILEELGITN
+222 LASILEELGISNTETSATN
-234 SSTTENSAGNTDNTE
+234 SDTTKASTDNSETNQVKEEKETE
-249 QNSVTA
+249 TFSGNMTVQ
-255 QDTQAVMSRNTT
+255 
-267 LNLDPIAQNSRQVI
+267 LDPIAQNSRQVI

-286 NQPIDV
+286 SQPIDV

-308 LLKPEVLKTIELQS
+308 LLKPEVMKTIELQS
-322 TLPVLALNEL
+322 GLPVLALNEL
-332 DNLPTATSI
+332 ESVPSATTV

-363 KTTPLLIVPDN
+363 KSNPLIIVPDN

-379 MAQTFADEWQRT
+379 MAQTFADEWQHT
-391 GGGTVLKQSF
+391 GGGTVLQQTFS
-401 GSLDSLKT
+401 SVESLKAS
-409 DINRGVGIRMTGT
+409 INRGVGIRMTGT
-422 PIIPTDNSPVAI
+422 PVLPTANAPLPLETQSIPSASGAI
-434 DAQSMPVEPISSSTV
+434 

-470 AISTQKRPP
+470 AISTKKRPP

-488 GGIGPDFRME
+488 GGTGPDFRME

-520 ASQQFANDYSLM
+520 ASSKFANDYSLM

-548 NDLTNGSLHFNGI
+548 NDLTKGSLRFNGI

-567 EDNCTIYRQL
+567 ENNCTVYREL

-586 IEPVMQ
+586 IEPVAQ

>member
-29 LTGQQE
+29 LTGQQQ
-35 QPLTPAAKAEIEMKQ
+35 QPLTPAEKAQVEMKQ
-50 FQKVIDDAQGH
+50 FQKVIDDANGQ

-71 GLEKLIKDPAL
+71 GLEPLITDPVL
-82 HQKNI
+82 HQQNI

-92 TLTKLTPEQRNGI
+92 TLTKLTPEQRRSV
-105 VIKSDENILQG
+105 VIKADENTLQG

-127 KDDATKLSQAVREW
+127 QDDADKLSQAIREW

-148 PAALT
+148 PGALT
-153 LPSTLLRQSQPAVG
+153 LPTLLLRQSQSAVS
-167 ANSQIALLLPL
+167 NSGKIALLLPL
-178 SGQAKVFGEAI
+178 TGQAKVFGNAI
-189 RQGFLDAQ
+189 MQGFTDAKE
-197 SGLPQPQATE
+197 GLPQVQANAAPEAPQ
-207 ETSAIQPPSSNQDDS
+207 QDS
-222 LSSILEELGITN
+222 LASILAELGI
-234 SSTTENSAGNTDNTE
+234 SSSNADTATTENDNSTDDNTAEGAENSDATSAKETEAFAGN
-249 QNSVTA
+249 
-255 QDTQAVMSRNTT
+255 SRVQ
-267 LNLDPIAQNSRQVI
+267 LDPIVQNNRQVI
-281 VYDTN
+281 MYDTN
-286 NQPIDV
+286 SQPIDL
-292 LLKKAQ
+292 LLKQVQ
-298 QDGANLIVGP
+298 QEGADLIVGP
-308 LLKPEVLKTIELQS
+308 LLKPEVIKTIELKS
-322 TLPVLALNEL
+322 GLPVLALNEV
-332 DNLPTATSI
+332 DNIPLATTV

-363 KTTPLLIVPDN
+363 KSNPLIIVPDN

-379 MAQTFADEWQRT
+379 MAQTFADEWQRS
-391 GGGTVLKQSF
+391 GGGTVLQQTF
-401 GSLDSLKT
+401 GSLDSLKSS
-409 DINRGVGIRMTGT
+409 INRGVGIRMTGT
-422 PIIPTDNSPVAI
+422 PVLPTDNAPLPLDTA
-434 DAQSMPVEPISSSTV
+434 SMPTTNGAI

-470 AISTQKRPP
+470 TISTKKRPP

-488 GGIGPDFRME
+488 GGMGPDFRME
-498 MEGIQFSDIPLMT
+498 MDGIQFSDIPLMT

-520 ASQQFANDYSLM
+520 ASSKFANDYSLM

-548 NDLTNGSLHFNGI
+548 NELTKGTLQFNGV

-586 IEPVMQ
+586 IEPVGQ

>member
-35 QPLTPAAKAEIEMKQ
+35 QPLTPAAKAEMEMKQ
-50 FQKVIDDAQGH
+50 FQKVIDDAQGL

-71 GLEKLIKDPAL
+71 GLETLITDPQL
-82 HQKNI
+82 RQKNI

-92 TLTKLTPEQRNGI
+92 TLTKLTPEQRRGV
-105 VIKSDENILQG
+105 VIKADENTLQG

-127 KDDATKLSQAVREW
+127 KDDADKLSTAVREW

-153 LPSTLLRQSQPAVG
+153 LPASLLRLSQPSVST
-167 ANSQIALLLPL
+167 NSQIALLLPL
-178 SGQAKVFGEAI
+178 TGQAKVFGEAI

-197 SGLPQPQATE
+197 SGLPQPQAMP
-207 ETSAIQPPSSNQDDS
+207 TSQAPKNDDS
-222 LSSILEELGITN
+222 LASILEELGISNTETSATN
-234 SSTTENSAGNTDNTE
+234 SDTTKESPDNSETNQAKEEKETDAFSSNMTV
-249 QNSVTA
+249 Q
-255 QDTQAVMSRNTT
+255 
-267 LNLDPIAQNSRQVI
+267 LDPIAQNSRQVI

-286 NQPIDV
+286 SQPIDI

-308 LLKPEVLKTIELQS
+308 LLKPEVMKTIELQS
-322 TLPVLALNEL
+322 GLPVLALNEL
-332 DNLPTATSI
+332 DALPSATTV

-363 KTTPLLIVPDN
+363 KSNPLIIVPDN

-379 MAQTFADEWQRT
+379 MAQTFADEWQRS
-391 GGGTVLKQSF
+391 GGGTVLQQTFS
-401 GSLDSLKT
+401 SVESLKAS
-409 DINRGVGIRMTGT
+409 INRGVGIRMTGT
-422 PIIPTDNSPVAI
+422 PVLPTANAPLPLETQSIPSAGGAI
-434 DAQSMPVEPISSSTV
+434 

-488 GGIGPDFRME
+488 GGTGPDFRME
-498 MEGIQFSDIPLMT
+498 MDGIQFSDIPLMT

-520 ASQQFANDYSLM
+520 ASSKFANDYSLM

-548 NDLTNGSLHFNGI
+548 NDLTKGTLRFNGI
-561 SGSLRV
+561 SGSLHV
-567 EDNCTIYRQL
+567 
-577 PWMQFKQGK
+577 
-586 IEPVMQ
+586 

>member
-29 LTGQQE
+29 LTGQQQ
-35 QPLTPAAKAEIEMKQ
+35 QPLTPAEKAQVEMKQ
-50 FQKVIDDAQGH
+50 FQKVIDDANGQ

-71 GLEKLIKDPAL
+71 GLEPLITDPVL
-82 HQKNI
+82 HQQNI

-92 TLTKLTPEQRNGI
+92 TLTKLTPEQRRSV
-105 VIKSDENILQG
+105 VIKADENTLQG

-127 KDDATKLSQAVREW
+127 QDDADKLSQAIREW

-148 PAALT
+148 PGALT
-153 LPSTLLRQSQPAVG
+153 LPTLLLRQSQSAVS
-167 ANSQIALLLPL
+167 NSGKIALLLPL
-178 SGQAKVFGEAI
+178 TGQAKVFGNAI
-189 RQGFLDAQ
+189 MQGFTDAKE
-197 SGLPQPQATE
+197 GLPQPQANAAPE
-207 ETSAIQPPSSNQDDS
+207 APQQDS
-222 LSSILEELGITN
+222 LASILAELGI
-234 SSTTENSAGNTDNTE
+234 SSSNADTATTENDNSTDDNTAEGAENSDATSAKETEAFAGN
-249 QNSVTA
+249 
-255 QDTQAVMSRNTT
+255 SRVQ
-267 LNLDPIAQNSRQVI
+267 LDPIVQNNRQVI
-281 VYDTN
+281 MYDTN
-286 NQPIDV
+286 SQPIDL
-292 LLKKAQ
+292 LLKQVQ
-298 QDGANLIVGP
+298 QEGADLIVGP
-308 LLKPEVLKTIELQS
+308 LLKPEVIKTIELKS
-322 TLPVLALNEL
+322 GLPVLALNEV
-332 DNLPTATSI
+332 DNIPLATTV

-363 KTTPLLIVPDN
+363 KSNPLIIVPDN

-379 MAQTFADEWQRT
+379 MAQTFAGEWQRS
-391 GGGTVLKQSF
+391 GGGTVLQQTF
-401 GSLDSLKT
+401 GSLDSLKSS
-409 DINRGVGIRMTGT
+409 INRGVGIRMTGT
-422 PIIPTDNSPVAI
+422 PVLPTDNAPLPLDTA
-434 DAQSMPVEPISSSTV
+434 SMPTTNGAI

-470 AISTQKRPP
+470 AISTKKRPP

-488 GGIGPDFRME
+488 GGMGPDFRME
-498 MEGIQFSDIPLMT
+498 MDGIQFSDIPLMT

-520 ASQQFANDYSLM
+520 ASSKFANDYSLM

-548 NDLTNGSLHFNGI
+548 NELTKGTLQFNGV

-586 IEPVMQ
+586 IEPVGQ

>member
-29 LTGQQE
+29 LTGQQQ
-35 QPLTPAAKAEIEMKQ
+35 QPLTPAEKAQVEMKQ
-50 FQKVIDDAQGH
+50 FQKVIDDANGQ

-71 GLEKLIKDPAL
+71 GLEPLITDPVL
-82 HQKNI
+82 HQQNI

-92 TLTKLTPEQRNGI
+92 TLTKLTPEQRRSV
-105 VIKSDENILQG
+105 VIKADENTLQG

-127 KDDATKLSQAVREW
+127 QDDADKLSQAIREW

-148 PAALT
+148 PGALT
-153 LPSTLLRQSQPAVG
+153 LPTLLLRQSQSAVS
-167 ANSQIALLLPL
+167 NSGKIALLLPL
-178 SGQAKVFGEAI
+178 TGQAKVFGNAI
-189 RQGFLDAQ
+189 MQGFTDAKE
-197 SGLPQPQATE
+197 GLPQANAAPEAPQ
-207 ETSAIQPPSSNQDDS
+207 QDS
-222 LSSILEELGITN
+222 LASILAELGI
-234 SSTTENSAGNTDNTE
+234 SSSNADTATTENDNSTDDNTAEGAENSDAISAKETEAFAGN
-249 QNSVTA
+249 
-255 QDTQAVMSRNTT
+255 SRVQ
-267 LNLDPIAQNSRQVI
+267 LDPIVQNNRQVI
-281 VYDTN
+281 MYDTN
-286 NQPIDV
+286 SQPIDL
-292 LLKKAQ
+292 LLKKVQ
-298 QDGANLIVGP
+298 QEGADLIVGP
-308 LLKPEVLKTIELQS
+308 LLKPEVIKTIELKS
-322 TLPVLALNEL
+322 GLPVLALNEV
-332 DNLPTATSI
+332 DNIPLATTV

-363 KTTPLLIVPDN
+363 KSNPLIIVPDN

-379 MAQTFADEWQRT
+379 MAQTFADEWQRS
-391 GGGTVLKQSF
+391 GGGTVLQQTF
-401 GSLDSLKT
+401 GSLDSLKSS
-409 DINRGVGIRMTGT
+409 INRGVGIRMTGT
-422 PIIPTDNSPVAI
+422 PVLPTDNAPLPLDTA
-434 DAQSMPVEPISSSTV
+434 SMPTTNGAI

-470 AISTQKRPP
+470 AISTKKRPP

-488 GGIGPDFRME
+488 GGMGPDFRME
-498 MEGIQFSDIPLMT
+498 MDGIQFSDIPLMT

-520 ASQQFANDYSLM
+520 ASSKFANDYSLM

-548 NDLTNGSLHFNGI
+548 NELTKGTLQFNGV

-586 IEPVMQ
+586 IEPVGQ

>member
-29 LTGQQE
+29 LTGQQQ
-35 QPLTPAAKAEIEMKQ
+35 QPLTPAEKAQVEMKQ
-50 FQKVIDDAQGH
+50 FQKVIDDANGQ

-71 GLEKLIKDPAL
+71 GLEPLITDPVL
-82 HQKNI
+82 HQQNI

-92 TLTKLTPEQRNGI
+92 TLTKLTPEQRRSV
-105 VIKSDENILQG
+105 VIKADENTLQG

-127 KDDATKLSQAVREW
+127 QDDADKLSQAIREW

-148 PAALT
+148 PGALT
-153 LPSTLLRQSQPAVG
+153 LPTLLLRQSQSAVS
-167 ANSQIALLLPL
+167 NSGKIALLLPL
-178 SGQAKVFGEAI
+178 TGQAKVFGNAI
-189 RQGFLDAQ
+189 MQGFTDAKE
-197 SGLPQPQATE
+197 GLPQVQANAAPEAPQ
-207 ETSAIQPPSSNQDDS
+207 QDS
-222 LSSILEELGITN
+222 LASILAELGI
-234 SSTTENSAGNTDNTE
+234 SSSNADTATTENDNSTDDNTAEGAENSDATSAKETEAFAGN
-249 QNSVTA
+249 
-255 QDTQAVMSRNTT
+255 SRVQ
-267 LNLDPIAQNSRQVI
+267 LDPIVQNNRQVI
-281 VYDTN
+281 MYDTN
-286 NQPIDV
+286 SQPIDL
-292 LLKKAQ
+292 LLKQVQ
-298 QDGANLIVGP
+298 QEGADLIVGP
-308 LLKPEVLKTIELQS
+308 LLKSEVIKTIELKS
-322 TLPVLALNEL
+322 GLPVLALNEV
-332 DNLPTATSI
+332 DNIPLATTV

-363 KTTPLLIVPDN
+363 KSNPLIIVPDN

-379 MAQTFADEWQRT
+379 MAQTFADEWQRS
-391 GGGTVLKQSF
+391 GGGTVLQQTF
-401 GSLDSLKT
+401 GSLDSLKSS
-409 DINRGVGIRMTGT
+409 INRGVGIRMTGT
-422 PIIPTDNSPVAI
+422 PVLPTDNAPLPLDTA
-434 DAQSMPVEPISSSTV
+434 SMPTTNGAI

-470 AISTQKRPP
+470 AISTKKRPP

-488 GGIGPDFRME
+488 GGMGPDFRME
-498 MEGIQFSDIPLMT
+498 MDGIQFSDIPLMT

-520 ASQQFANDYSLM
+520 ASSKFANDYSLM

-548 NDLTNGSLHFNGI
+548 NELTKGTLQFNGV

-586 IEPVMQ
+586 IEPVGQ

>member
-35 QPLTPAAKAEIEMKQ
+35 QPLDPVRKAELEMRQ
-50 FQKVIDDAQGH
+50 LQKVIEDSQGQ

-71 GLEKLIKDPAL
+71 GLEPLITDPTL
-82 HQKNI
+82 HQQNI

-92 TLTKLTPEQRNGI
+92 TLTKLTPEQRQAV
-105 VIKSDENILQG
+105 VIKADENILQG

-127 KDDATKLSQAVREW
+127 REDADKLSKAVREW

-153 LPSTLLRQSQPAVG
+153 LPAALLRLSQPSVSTS
-167 ANSQIALLLPL
+167 SQIALLLPL
-178 SGQAKVFGEAI
+178 TGQAKVFGEAI
-189 RQGFLDAQ
+189 QQGFLDAQ
-197 SGLPQPQATE
+197 SGLPQPPAMP
-207 ETSAIQPPSSNQDDS
+207 ETKAEPKEDS
-222 LSSILEELGITN
+222 LASILEELGINNAETP
-234 SSTTENSAGNTDNTE
+234 SADTDSTKEPTENSETSQNKETE
-249 QNSVTA
+249 AIEANYTVQ
-255 QDTQAVMSRNTT
+255 
-267 LNLDPIAQNSRQVI
+267 LDPIAQNSRQVI

-286 NQPIDV
+286 SQPIDV
-292 LLKKAQ
+292 LLKKVQ

-308 LLKPEVLKTIELQS
+308 LLKPEVMKTIELQS
-322 TLPVLALNEL
+322 GIPVLALNEL
-332 DNLPTATSI
+332 DTVPTATTV

-363 KTTPLLIVPDN
+363 KSNPLIIVPSN

-391 GGGTVLKQSF
+391 GGGTVLQQSF
-401 GSLDSLKT
+401 GSLETLKSS
-409 DINRGVGIRMTGT
+409 INRGVGIRMTGT
-422 PIIPTDNSPVAI
+422 PVLPTENAPLPLDNQSLPSTDGAI
-434 DAQSMPVEPISSSTV
+434 

-470 AISTQKRPP
+470 AISTKKRPP

-488 GGIGPDFRME
+488 GGTGPDFRME
-498 MEGIQFSDIPLMT
+498 MDGIQFSDIPLMT

-520 ASQQFANDYSLM
+520 ASSKFANDYSLM

-548 NDLTNGSLHFNGI
+548 NDLTKGTLRFNGI

-586 IEPVMQ
+586 IEPVEQ

>member
-35 QPLTPAAKAEIEMKQ
+35 QPLTPAAKAEMEMKQ
-50 FQKVIDDAQGH
+50 FQKVIDDAQGL

-71 GLEKLIKDPAL
+71 GLETLITDPQL

-92 TLTKLTPEQRNGI
+92 TLTKLTPEQRRGV
-105 VIKSDENILQG
+105 VIKADENTLQG

-127 KDDATKLSQAVREW
+127 KDDADKLSAAVREW

-153 LPSTLLRQSQPAVG
+153 LPAALLRLSQPSVSTS
-167 ANSQIALLLPL
+167 SQIALLLPL
-178 SGQAKVFGEAI
+178 TGQAKVFGEAI

-197 SGLPQPQATE
+197 SGLPQPQAMPTAPQE
-207 ETSAIQPPSSNQDDS
+207 PKKDDS
-222 LSSILEELGITN
+222 LASILEELGINNTETPATDTAKE
-234 SSTTENSAGNTDNTE
+234 TTEN
-249 QNSVTA
+249 
-255 QDTQAVMSRNTT
+255 TQATQDQGKESSTFSGDTT
-267 LNLDPIAQNSRQVI
+267 LRLDPIAQNSRQVI

-286 NQPIDV
+286 SQPIDV
-292 LLKKAQ
+292 LMKKVQ

-308 LLKPEVLKTIELQS
+308 LLKPEVMKTIELQS
-322 TLPVLALNEL
+322 GLPVLALNEL
-332 DNLPTATSI
+332 DNVPSATTV

-363 KTTPLLIVPDN
+363 KSNPLIIVPDN

-391 GGGTVLKQSF
+391 GGGTVLQQTFS
-401 GSLDSLKT
+401 SVDSLKAS
-409 DINRGVGIRMTGT
+409 INRGVGIRMTGT
-422 PIIPTDNSPVAI
+422 PVLLTANAPLPLETQSIPSAGGAI
-434 DAQSMPVEPISSSTV
+434 

-488 GGIGPDFRME
+488 GGTGPDFRME
-498 MEGIQFSDIPLMT
+498 MDGIQFSDIPLMA

-520 ASQQFANDYSLM
+520 ASSKFANDYSLM

-548 NDLTNGSLHFNGI
+548 NDLTKGTLRFNGI

-567 EDNCTIYRQL
+567 ENNCTVYREL

-586 IEPVMQ
+586 IEPVVQ

>member
-35 QPLTPAAKAEIEMKQ
+35 QPLTPAAKAEMEMKQ
-50 FQKVIDDAQGH
+50 FQKVIDEAQGL

-71 GLEKLIKDPAL
+71 GLETLITDPEL

-92 TLTKLTPEQRNGI
+92 TLTKLTPEQRNSA
-105 VIKSDENILQG
+105 VIKADENTLQG

-127 KDDATKLSQAVREW
+127 KDDADKLSKAVREW

-153 LPSTLLRQSQPAVG
+153 LPASLLRLSQPSVSAS
-167 ANSQIALLLPL
+167 SQIALLLPL
-178 SGQAKVFGEAI
+178 TGQAKVFGEAI

-197 SGLPQPQATE
+197 SGLPQPQAMPE
-207 ETSAIQPPSSNQDDS
+207 PEPPKNDDS
-222 LSSILEELGITN
+222 LASILEELGIKNTETPTTDTAQE
-234 SSTTENSAGNTDNTE
+234 TTEKTETTQDKEKESSAFSG
-249 QNSVTA
+249 
-255 QDTQAVMSRNTT
+255 NTT
-267 LNLDPIAQNSRQVI
+267 LRLDPVAKNARQVI

-286 NQPIDV
+286 SQSMDV
-292 LLKKAQ
+292 LLKQVQ
-298 QDGANLIVGP
+298 QDGASLIVGP
-308 LLKPEVLKTIELQS
+308 LLKPEVMKTIELQS
-322 TLPVLALNEL
+322 GLPVLALNEL
-332 DNLPTATSI
+332 DAIPSATTV

-363 KTTPLLIVPDN
+363 KSNPLILVPDN

-391 GGGTVLKQSF
+391 GGGTVLQQTFS
-401 GSLDSLKT
+401 SLDSLKAS
-409 DINRGVGIRMTGT
+409 INRGVGIRMTGT
-422 PIIPTDNSPVAI
+422 PVLPTANAPLPLETQSIPSVGGAI
-434 DAQSMPVEPISSSTV
+434 

-470 AISTQKRPP
+470 AISTKKRPP

-488 GGIGPDFRME
+488 GGTGPDFRME
-498 MEGIQFSDIPLMT
+498 MDGIQFSDIPLMT

-520 ASQQFANDYSLM
+520 ASSKFANDYSLM

-548 NDLTNGSLHFNGI
+548 NDLTKGTLRFNGI

-567 EDNCTIYRQL
+567 EDNCTVYRQL

-586 IEPVMQ
+586 IEPVTQ

>member
-35 QPLTPAAKAEIEMKQ
+35 QPLTPAAKAEMEMKQ
-50 FQKVIDDAQGH
+50 FQKVIDDAQGL

-71 GLEKLIKDPAL
+71 GLETLITDPQL

-92 TLTKLTPEQRNGI
+92 TLTKLTPEQRRGV
-105 VIKSDENILQG
+105 VIKADENTLQG

-127 KDDATKLSQAVREW
+127 KDDADKLSTAVREW

-153 LPSTLLRQSQPAVG
+153 LPASLLRLSQPSVSTS
-167 ANSQIALLLPL
+167 SQIALLLPL
-178 SGQAKVFGEAI
+178 TGQAKVFGEAI

-197 SGLPQPQATE
+197 SGLPQPQAMP
-207 ETSAIQPPSSNQDDS
+207 APQAPKNDDS
-222 LSSILEELGITN
+222 LASILEELGINNTETPATDTAKE
-234 SSTTENSAGNTDNTE
+234 TTEN
-249 QNSVTA
+249 
-255 QDTQAVMSRNTT
+255 TQATQDQEKDSSTFSGDTT
-267 LNLDPIAQNSRQVI
+267 LRLDPVAQNSRQVI

-286 NQPIDV
+286 SQSIDS
-292 LLKKAQ
+292 LLKKVQ

-308 LLKPEVLKTIELQS
+308 LLKPEVMKTIELQS
-322 TLPVLALNEL
+322 GLPVLALNEL
-332 DNLPTATSI
+332 DNIPSATTV

-363 KTTPLLIVPDN
+363 KSNPLIIVPDN

-391 GGGTVLKQSF
+391 GGGTVLQQTFS
-401 GSLDSLKT
+401 SVDSLKAS
-409 DINRGVGIRMTGT
+409 INRGVGIRMTGT
-422 PIIPTDNSPVAI
+422 PVLPTANAPLPLETQSIPSTGGAI
-434 DAQSMPVEPISSSTV
+434 

-488 GGIGPDFRME
+488 GGTGPDFRME
-498 MEGIQFSDIPLMT
+498 MDGIQFSDIPLMT

-520 ASQQFANDYSLM
+520 ASSKFANDYSLM

-548 NDLTNGSLHFNGI
+548 NDLTKGTLRFNGI

-567 EDNCTIYRQL
+567 ENNCTVYREL

-586 IEPVMQ
+586 IEPVVQ

>member
-35 QPLTPAAKAEIEMKQ
+35 QPLTPAAKAEMEMKQ
-50 FQKVIDDAQGH
+50 FQKVIDDAQGL

-71 GLEKLIKDPAL
+71 GLETLITDPQL

-92 TLTKLTPEQRNGI
+92 TLTKLTPEQRRGV
-105 VIKSDENILQG
+105 VIKADENTLQG

-127 KDDATKLSQAVREW
+127 KDDADKLSAAVREW

-153 LPSTLLRQSQPAVG
+153 LPAALLRLSQPSVSTS
-167 ANSQIALLLPL
+167 SQIALLLPL
-178 SGQAKVFGEAI
+178 TGQAKVFGEAI

-197 SGLPQPQATE
+197 SGLPQPQAMPTAPQE
-207 ETSAIQPPSSNQDDS
+207 PKKDDS
-222 LSSILEELGITN
+222 LASILEELGINNTETPATDTAKE
-234 SSTTENSAGNTDNTE
+234 TTEN
-249 QNSVTA
+249 
-255 QDTQAVMSRNTT
+255 TQATQDQGKESSTCSGDTT
-267 LNLDPIAQNSRQVI
+267 LRLDPIAQNSRQVI

-286 NQPIDV
+286 SQPIDV
-292 LLKKAQ
+292 LMKKVQ
-298 QDGANLIVGP
+298 QDGASLIVGP
-308 LLKPEVLKTIELQS
+308 LLKPEVMKTIELQS
-322 TLPVLALNEL
+322 GLPVLALNEL
-332 DNLPTATSI
+332 DNVPSATTV

-363 KTTPLLIVPDN
+363 KSNPLIIVPDN

-391 GGGTVLKQSF
+391 GGGTVLQQTFS
-401 GSLDSLKT
+401 SVDSLKAS
-409 DINRGVGIRMTGT
+409 INRGVGIRMTGT
-422 PIIPTDNSPVAI
+422 PVLPTANAPLPLETQSIPSAGGAI
-434 DAQSMPVEPISSSTV
+434 

-488 GGIGPDFRME
+488 GGTGPDFRME
-498 MEGIQFSDIPLMT
+498 MDGIQFSDIPLMA

-520 ASQQFANDYSLM
+520 ASSKFANDYSLM

-548 NDLTNGSLHFNGI
+548 NDLTKGTLRFNGI

-567 EDNCTIYRQL
+567 ENNCTVYREL

-586 IEPVMQ
+586 IEPVVQ

>member
-35 QPLTPAAKAEIEMKQ
+35 QPLTPAAKAEMEMKQ
-50 FQKVIDDAQGH
+50 FQKVIDDSQGL

-71 GLEKLIKDPAL
+71 GLETLITDPQL

-92 TLTKLTPEQRNGI
+92 TLTKLTPEQRRGV
-105 VIKSDENILQG
+105 VIKADENTLQG

-127 KDDATKLSQAVREW
+127 KDDADKLSTAVREW

-153 LPSTLLRQSQPAVG
+153 LPASLLRLSQPSVSTS
-167 ANSQIALLLPL
+167 SQIALLLPL
-178 SGQAKVFGEAI
+178 TGQAKVFGEAI

-197 SGLPQPQATE
+197 SGLPQPQAMPE
-207 ETSAIQPPSSNQDDS
+207 PQAPKNDDS
-222 LSSILEELGITN
+222 LASILEELGISNTETSATN
-234 SSTTENSAGNTDNTE
+234 SDTTKASTDNSETNQVKEEKETE
-249 QNSVTA
+249 TFSGNMTVQ
-255 QDTQAVMSRNTT
+255 
-267 LNLDPIAQNSRQVI
+267 LDPIAQNSRQVI

-286 NQPIDV
+286 SQPIDV

-308 LLKPEVLKTIELQS
+308 LLKPEVMKTIELQS
-322 TLPVLALNEL
+322 GLPVLALNEL
-332 DNLPTATSI
+332 ESVPSATTV

-363 KTTPLLIVPDN
+363 KSNPLIIVPDN

-379 MAQTFADEWQRT
+379 MAQTFADEWQHT
-391 GGGTVLKQSF
+391 GGGTVLQQTFS
-401 GSLDSLKT
+401 SVESLKAS
-409 DINRGVGIRMTGT
+409 INRGVGIRMTGT
-422 PIIPTDNSPVAI
+422 PVLPTANAPLPLETQSIPSAGGAI
-434 DAQSMPVEPISSSTV
+434 

-470 AISTQKRPP
+470 AISTKKRPP

-488 GGIGPDFRME
+488 GGTGPDFRME

-520 ASQQFANDYSLM
+520 ASSKFANDYSLM

-548 NDLTNGSLHFNGI
+548 NDLTKGSLRFNGI

-567 EDNCTIYRQL
+567 ENNCTVYREL

-586 IEPVMQ
+586 IEPVAQ

>member
-29 LTGQQE
+29 LTGQQQ
-35 QPLTPAAKAEIEMKQ
+35 QPLTPAEKAQVEMKQ
-50 FQKVIDDAQGH
+50 FQKVIDDANGQ

-71 GLEKLIKDPAL
+71 GLEPLITDPVL
-82 HQKNI
+82 HQQNI

-92 TLTKLTPEQRNGI
+92 TLTKLTPEQRRSV
-105 VIKSDENILQG
+105 VIKADENTLQG

-127 KDDATKLSQAVREW
+127 QDDANKLSQAIREW

-148 PAALT
+148 PGALT
-153 LPSTLLRQSQPAVG
+153 LPTLLLRQSQSAVS
-167 ANSQIALLLPL
+167 NSGKIALLLPL
-178 SGQAKVFGEAI
+178 TGQAKVFGNAI
-189 RQGFLDAQ
+189 MQGFTDAKE
-197 SGLPQPQATE
+197 GLPQVQANAAPEAPQ
-207 ETSAIQPPSSNQDDS
+207 QDS
-222 LSSILEELGITN
+222 LASILAELGIT
-234 SSTTENSAGNTDNTE
+234 SSNADTATTENDNSTDDNTAEGAENSDATSAKETEAFAGN
-249 QNSVTA
+249 
-255 QDTQAVMSRNTT
+255 SRVQ
-267 LNLDPIAQNSRQVI
+267 LDPIVQNNRQVI
-281 VYDTN
+281 MYDTN
-286 NQPIDV
+286 SQPIDL
-292 LLKKAQ
+292 LLKQVQ
-298 QDGANLIVGP
+298 QEGADLIVGP
-308 LLKPEVLKTIELQS
+308 LLKPEVIKTIELKS
-322 TLPVLALNEL
+322 GLPVLALNEV
-332 DNLPTATSI
+332 DNIPLATTV

-363 KTTPLLIVPDN
+363 KSNPLIIVPDN

-379 MAQTFADEWQRT
+379 MAQTFADEWQRS
-391 GGGTVLKQSF
+391 GGGTVLQQTF
-401 GSLDSLKT
+401 GSLDSLKSS
-409 DINRGVGIRMTGT
+409 INRGVGIRMTGT
-422 PIIPTDNSPVAI
+422 PVLPTDNAPLPLDTA
-434 DAQSMPVEPISSSTV
+434 SMPTTNGAI

-470 AISTQKRPP
+470 AISTKKRPP

-488 GGIGPDFRME
+488 GGMGPDFRME
-498 MEGIQFSDIPLMT
+498 MDGIQFSDIPLMT

-520 ASQQFANDYSLM
+520 ASSKFANDYSLM

-548 NDLTNGSLHFNGI
+548 NELTKGTLQFNGV

-586 IEPVMQ
+586 IEPVGQ

>member
-29 LTGQQE
+29 LTGQQQ
-35 QPLTPAAKAEIEMKQ
+35 QPLTPAEKAQVEMKQ
-50 FQKVIDDAQGH
+50 FQKVIDDANGQ

-71 GLEKLIKDPAL
+71 GLEPLITDPVL
-82 HQKNI
+82 HQQNI

-92 TLTKLTPEQRNGI
+92 TLTKLTPEQRRSV
-105 VIKSDENILQG
+105 VIKADENTLQG

-127 KDDATKLSQAVREW
+127 QDDADKLSQAIREW

-148 PAALT
+148 PGALT
-153 LPSTLLRQSQPAVG
+153 LPTLLLRQSQFAVS
-167 ANSQIALLLPL
+167 NSGKIALLLPL
-178 SGQAKVFGEAI
+178 TGQAKVFGNAI
-189 RQGFLDAQ
+189 MQGFTDAKE
-197 SGLPQPQATE
+197 GLPQVQANAAPEAPQ
-207 ETSAIQPPSSNQDDS
+207 QDS
-222 LSSILEELGITN
+222 LASILAELGI
-234 SSTTENSAGNTDNTE
+234 SSSNADTATTENDNSTDDNTAEGAENSDATSAKETEAFAGN
-249 QNSVTA
+249 
-255 QDTQAVMSRNTT
+255 SRVQ
-267 LNLDPIAQNSRQVI
+267 LDPIVQNNRQVI
-281 VYDTN
+281 MYDTN
-286 NQPIDV
+286 SQPIDL
-292 LLKKAQ
+292 LLKQVQ
-298 QDGANLIVGP
+298 QEGADLIVGP
-308 LLKPEVLKTIELQS
+308 LLKPEVIKTIELKS
-322 TLPVLALNEL
+322 GLPVLALNEV
-332 DNLPTATSI
+332 DNIPLATTV

-363 KTTPLLIVPDN
+363 KSNPLIIVPDN

-379 MAQTFADEWQRT
+379 MAQTFADEWQRS
-391 GGGTVLKQSF
+391 GGGTVLQQTF
-401 GSLDSLKT
+401 GSLDSLKSS
-409 DINRGVGIRMTGT
+409 INRGVGIRMTGT
-422 PIIPTDNSPVAI
+422 PVLPTDNAPLPLDTA
-434 DAQSMPVEPISSSTV
+434 SMPTTNGAI

-470 AISTQKRPP
+470 AISTKKRPP

-488 GGIGPDFRME
+488 GGMGPDFRME
-498 MEGIQFSDIPLMT
+498 MDGIQFSDIPLMT

-520 ASQQFANDYSLM
+520 ASSKFANDYSLM

-548 NDLTNGSLHFNGI
+548 NELTKGTLQFNGV

-586 IEPVMQ
+586 IEPVGQ

>member
-35 QPLTPAAKAEIEMKQ
+35 QPLTPAAKAEMEMKQ
-50 FQKVIDDAQGH
+50 YQKIIDDAQGL

-71 GLEKLIKDPAL
+71 GLETLITDPQL
-82 HQKNI
+82 RQKNI

-92 TLTKLTPEQRNGI
+92 TLTKLTPEQRRSV
-105 VIKSDENILQG
+105 VIKADENTLQG

-127 KDDATKLSQAVREW
+127 KDDADKLSTAVREW

-153 LPSTLLRQSQPAVG
+153 LPVSLLRLSQPSVST
-167 ANSQIALLLPL
+167 NSQIALLLPL
-178 SGQAKVFGEAI
+178 TGQAKVFGEAI

-197 SGLPQPQATE
+197 SGLPQPQAMPESQT
-207 ETSAIQPPSSNQDDS
+207 PKNDDS
-222 LSSILEELGITN
+222 LASILEELGISNTETSATN
-234 SSTTENSAGNTDNTE
+234 SDTTKESTDNSESNQVKEEKGT
-249 QNSVTA
+249 
-255 QDTQAVMSRNTT
+255 DTFSSNMNVQ
-267 LNLDPIAQNSRQVI
+267 LDPIAQNSRQVI

-286 NQPIDV
+286 SQPIDV
-292 LLKKAQ
+292 LLKKVQ

-308 LLKPEVLKTIELQS
+308 LLKPEVMKTIELQS
-322 TLPVLALNEL
+322 GLPVLALNEL
-332 DNLPTATSI
+332 DTIPSATTV

-363 KTTPLLIVPDN
+363 KANPLVIVPDN

-391 GGGTVLKQSF
+391 GGGTVLQQTFS
-401 GSLDSLKT
+401 SVESLKAS
-409 DINRGVGIRMTGT
+409 INRGVGIRMTGT
-422 PIIPTDNSPVAI
+422 PVLPTANAPLPLETQSIPSAGGAI
-434 DAQSMPVEPISSSTV
+434 

-488 GGIGPDFRME
+488 GGTGPDFRME
-498 MEGIQFSDIPLMT
+498 MDGIQFSDIPLMT

-520 ASQQFANDYSLM
+520 ASSKFANDYSLM

-548 NDLTNGSLHFNGI
+548 NDLTKGTLHFNGI
-561 SGSLRV
+561 SGSLHV
-567 EDNCTIYRQL
+567 ENNCTVYRQL

-586 IEPVMQ
+586 IEPVTQ

>member
-1 MLSSIFVRFKTGLS
+1 MLSSIFVRFKIGLS

-29 LTGQQE
+29 LTGQQQ
-35 QPLTPAAKAEIEMKQ
+35 QPLTPAEKAQVEMKQ
-50 FQKVIDDAQGH
+50 FQKVIDDANGQ

-71 GLEKLIKDPAL
+71 GLEPLITDPVL
-82 HQKNI
+82 HQQNI

-92 TLTKLTPEQRNGI
+92 TLTKLTPEQRRSV
-105 VIKSDENILQG
+105 VIKADENTLQG

-127 KDDATKLSQAVREW
+127 QDDAGKLSQAIREW

-148 PAALT
+148 PGALT
-153 LPSTLLRQSQPAVG
+153 LPTLLLRQSQSAVS
-167 ANSQIALLLPL
+167 NSGKIALLLPL
-178 SGQAKVFGEAI
+178 TGQAKVFGNAI
-189 RQGFLDAQ
+189 MQGFTDAKE
-197 SGLPQPQATE
+197 GLPQVQANAAPEAPQ
-207 ETSAIQPPSSNQDDS
+207 QDS
-222 LSSILEELGITN
+222 LASILAELGI
-234 SSTTENSAGNTDNTE
+234 SSPNADTATTENDNSTDDNTSEGAENSDATSAKETEAFAGN
-249 QNSVTA
+249 
-255 QDTQAVMSRNTT
+255 SRVQ
-267 LNLDPIAQNSRQVI
+267 LDPIVQNNRQVI
-281 VYDTN
+281 MYDTN
-286 NQPIDV
+286 SQPIDL
-292 LLKKAQ
+292 LLKQVQ
-298 QDGANLIVGP
+298 QEGADLIVGP
-308 LLKPEVLKTIELQS
+308 LLKPEVIKTIELKS
-322 TLPVLALNEL
+322 GLPVLALNEV
-332 DNLPTATSI
+332 DNIPLATTV

-363 KTTPLLIVPDN
+363 KSNPLIIVPDN

-379 MAQTFADEWQRT
+379 MAQTFADEWQRS
-391 GGGTVLKQSF
+391 GGGTVLQQTF
-401 GSLDSLKT
+401 GSLDSLKSS
-409 DINRGVGIRMTGT
+409 INRGVGIRMTGT
-422 PIIPTDNSPVAI
+422 PVLPTDNAPLPLDTA
-434 DAQSMPVEPISSSTV
+434 SMPTTNGAI

-470 AISTQKRPP
+470 AISTKKRPP

-488 GGIGPDFRME
+488 GGMGPDFRME
-498 MEGIQFSDIPLMT
+498 MDGIQFSDIPLMT

-520 ASQQFANDYSLM
+520 ASSKFANDYSLM

-548 NDLTNGSLHFNGI
+548 NELTKGTLQFNGV

-586 IEPVMQ
+586 IEPVGQ